1 MTKPYRWQSPI
12 IKAFNYNNPP
22 NSFLEKNFL
31 CFILGTCSMAL
42 LVHSCRF
49 CVAYSLHPKP
59 FLVEYL
65 ADFLLKVNTFI
76 ILDYELQLHP
86 NPNRQMRSPRPPPRG
101 FKVLPASQTS
111 HQGNPTT
118 HRVSGFPPSAGV
130 VWGDD
135 PHLPLG
141 GPPSEG
147 PGFRPRLG
155 PPGISPPIHTGR
167 RSAPASRREGMG
179 LGSLL
184 WPADATTLP
193 DHGES

>member
-1 MTKPYRWQSPI
+1 
-12 IKAFNYNNPP
+12 
-22 NSFLEKNFL
+22 
-31 CFILGTCSMAL
+31 MAL
-42 LVHSCRF
+42 LVRSCRF
-49 CVAYSLHPKP
+49 CVAYSSHPKP

-86 NPNRQMRSPRPPPRG
+86 NPNRQMRSPRPAPRG
-101 FKVLPASQTS
+101 FEVLPASQTS

-141 GPPSEG
+141 GPSWS
-147 PGFRPRLG
+147 RPRSGRGYIPGPRRKVPGSRPWLG

-184 WPADATTLP
+184 WPADAATLP
-193 DHGES
+193 DPGES